1 VGRPRRRGA
10 VRGSSVEGLASRI
23 PSMLRTFAPS
33 TDPQTFRE
41 HLGAISAMVGD
52 GLVHAV
58 MSVAGLSASDW
69 YRQALAQEPRPRDH
83 TRPRTFVDS
92 EGNERPILKV
102 VE

>member
-1 VGRPRRRGA
+1 MGRPRRRGA
-10 VRGSSVEGLASRI
+10 VRSSSPEVLAQRI
-23 PSMLRTFAPS
+23 PESLRRFKPS
-33 TDPQTFRE
+33 TDPATFRE
-41 HLGAISAMVGD
+41 HLSVISAMVGD
-52 GLVHAV
+52 GLVHSV
-58 MSVAGLSASDW
+58 MAVAGLTAADW